1 MKNNEITDKYELYS
15 YSIYLYLYAFFYL
28 YLFEQTLLKFMII
41 NFFGNILFYYTF
53 NNSILHF
60 ISHKYWKYHIND
72 IAMPQLIS
80 CITNIT
86 INKKLTYFENNY
98 DYIIIIPLNII
109 VSSFIKKIYKNEIKE
124 SKNIRFIISFL
135 FFFIRFI
142 FS

>member
-1 MKNNEITDKYELYS
+1 MKNNQITDKYELYS

-28 YLFEQTLLKFMII
+28 YLFEQTLLKIIII
-41 NFFGNILFYYTF
+41 NFFGNILFYYIF

-60 ISHKYWKYHIND
+60 INHSYWKYHIND

-86 INKKLTYFENNY
+86 INKNLTYFENHY
-98 DYIIIIPLNII
+98 DYIIIIPLNIVI
-109 VSSFIKKIYKNEIKE
+109 YSFIKKMYKDEMKE
-124 SKNIRFIISFL
+124 SKNIRLITS
-135 FFFIRFI
+135 FFFFVARFI